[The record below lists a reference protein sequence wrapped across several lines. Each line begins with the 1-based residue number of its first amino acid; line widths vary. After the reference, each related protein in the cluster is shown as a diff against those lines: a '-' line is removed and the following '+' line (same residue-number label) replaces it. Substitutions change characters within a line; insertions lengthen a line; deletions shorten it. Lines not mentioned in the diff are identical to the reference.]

1 MSYDLYHGMTYA
13 TALDLGNARLGSHR
27 RTGCHQLPHWQAAAA
42 WSHADP
48 WNDPYGTLGSPRPPG
63 ALDHP
68 EIREI
73 CGLRSVCTAE
83 LADSQLLACTV
94 YLHAH
99 TPLLACDAG
108 TQHALDRREVSVLLR
123 NFNTRLV
130 RGSSSSGSPK
140 SKQKSLF
147 NTPLPRTPQPHP
159 TLPQSH
165 TVYTHNLGFGG
176 DTIPTPLPTRQIW
189 YVLNWKSHCSI
200 ECFQRIGLGDTL
212 SFGATMPEGT

>member
-1 MSYDLYHGMTYA
+1 MTYA

-147 NTPLPRTPQPHP
+147 NTPLPRTH
-159 TLPQSH
+159 SH
-165 TVYTHNLGFGG
+165 TPHCHNPIRFIPITLGSEG
-176 DTIPTPLPTRQIW
+176 IPYLHPFPRAKYGMCLIGSRIAPL
-189 YVLNWKSHCSI
+189 NASK
-200 ECFQRIGLGDTL
+200 G
-212 SFGATMPEGT
+212 